1 METSQTAEDAARP
14 DTGPPIKPAG
24 YTRWIVCFILFA
36 AVVLSYIDRLVI
48 SVLKPH
54 LAAQYHW
61 TETGYADVALYFQ
74 LVYGI
79 GFLVAGRIIDRIGA
93 KAGYTLA
100 MILWTAGHMLHA
112 AVTTTTGMIFARLP
126 LALGEAATYPA
137 ALVAVND
144 WFPKRERALAIGILN
159 AGANVGAVVT
169 PLIVPAIMLAFGW
182 RMCFII
188 TGALSFVW
196 LAAWL
201 LFYRKPRQHKMASS
215 AEVAWIESDPYVRE
229 TRKAP
234 YSKIL
239 KTPQAWAYM
248 AGRFLIDPVWW
259 TFLFWLPSFFA
270 KQFGVK
276 DMGFGPPLVAI
287 YVLADLGSIFGGWL
301 SGRFLHAGWTT
312 NRSRKTAMAV
322 MACVVLPV
330 AFAGFAPNMW
340 IAVALI
346 GLACAGHQGF
356 STNLFTVP
364 GDLFPHY
371 ASGTVAG
378 LGGLAGAC
386 GGMLMAKFAGIIL
399 QTTHGDYA
407 PIFMVSSVAYLLALV
422 VVHLICPRWGRAN
435 IE

>member
-14 DTGPPIKPAG
+14 DIGHPDIGHPDIGRPIKPAG

-48 SVLKPH
+48 SVLKPQ

-93 KAGYTLA
+93 KMGYTLA

-201 LFYRKPRQHKMASS
+201 LFYRKPRQHRMASS

-301 SGRFLHAGWTT
+301 SGRRDAPAD
-312 NRSRKTAMAV
+312 RPAVQKTLDAMREI
-322 MACVVLPV
+322 
-330 AFAGFAPNMW
+330 APNYGDATPTQL
-340 IAVALI
+340 AVAWL
-346 GLACAGHQGF
+346 LAHPAKIIPLVGSNNPEHIRE
-356 STNLFTVP
+356 
-364 GDLFPHY
+364 
-371 ASGTVAG
+371 A
-378 LGGLAGAC
+378 AGAADIQ
-386 GGMLMAKFAGIIL
+386 LSRQDWYKL
-399 QTTHGDYA
+399 W
-407 PIFMVSSVAYLLALV
+407 VAARGARV
-422 VVHLICPRWGRAN
+422 P
-435 IE
+435 